1 MNSKHTGEGGAAE
14 VQKYTLSFS
23 TINSDFWWKQKLFS
37 MLRVSEWEI
46 ERVWEWL
53 LSIDMKTKVVQPH
66 MNHTAISLRRISSC
80 ATLRVWNEFTGA
92 TFSSDNDD
100 IWPNRRYSDLLCN
113 KLRINIH
120 KTQVWSFIIKC
131 TSFRLSKSWCIISF
145 FLDLIKSS
153 KIGPQNLLSVGART
167 FFWLLV
173 KNEFDLSPPSDCEES
188 HLLVTVRTKDSC
200 WSESQFYF
208 LVSSAP
214 SLMAGAVVWLQCS
227 ILSVF

>member
-1 MNSKHTGEGGAAE
+1 MPNHIKSCHTIPKH
-14 VQKYTLSFS
+14 K
-23 TINSDFWWKQKLFS
+23 FWA
-37 MLRVSEWEI
+37 
-46 ERVWEWL
+46 
-53 LSIDMKTKVVQPH
+53 H

-120 KTQVWSFIIKC
+120 KTQVWSFMIKC
-131 TSFRLSKSWCIISF
+131 TSFWLSKSKCIISF
-145 FLDLIKSS
+145 FLHLNKSS
-153 KIGPQNLLSVGART
+153 KIGPQNVLSVGART

-208 LVSSAP
+208 FKCHPRLLWWPELSSG
-214 SLMAGAVVWLQCS
+214 SNINTNKYG
-227 ILSVF
+227 